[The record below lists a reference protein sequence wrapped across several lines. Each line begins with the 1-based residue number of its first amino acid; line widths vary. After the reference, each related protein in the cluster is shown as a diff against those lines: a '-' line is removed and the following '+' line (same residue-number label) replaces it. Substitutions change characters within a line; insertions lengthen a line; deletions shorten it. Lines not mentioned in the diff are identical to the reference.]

1 MGHIQLAANSGVL
14 VSFGGR
20 RVLVDGIYGKNRFF
34 SPPLKEVQRA
44 VFGMDSPYR
53 DVDFLLFTHRHTDHF
68 DAAYTDEY
76 ARNNRVRGIYVPR
89 VGADPASFLEDRR
102 PLPKAAEQGVLHEL
116 SPEKEQ
122 ALSIPL
128 WDGILIEETVRVA
141 PGATI
146 LPGCILRGNT
156 TIAAGSVIG
165 PGSVL
170 TDAVIGKNCIVKNTY
185 ITESTLEENVS
196 IGPFSQVRPGC
207 HIAAGCKIG
216 DFVEVKNSHIGQK
229 TAIAHLTYVGDT
241 DCGSGVNFGCG
252 VAIAN
257 FNGKEK
263 FRTTI
268 GDGAFL
274 GCNTNLVAPVTIG
287 AGAYTAAGATVTRDV
302 PEDAML
308 IARAEQT
315 VKPGLARRFRREKK

>member
-1 MGHIQLAANSGVL
+1 MPKTDPAREALLTALEASGV
-14 VSFGGR
+14 
-20 RVLVDGIYGKNRFF
+20 
-34 SPPLKEVQRA
+34 
-44 VFGMDSPYR
+44 
-53 DVDFLLFTHRHTDHF
+53 
-68 DAAYTDEY
+68 
-76 ARNNRVRGIYVPR
+76 
-89 VGADPASFLEDRR
+89 
-102 PLPKAAEQGVLHEL
+102 
-116 SPEKEQ
+116 
-122 ALSIPL
+122 SIPL
-128 WDGILIEETVRVA
+128 WDGILIEETVRIA

-185 ITESTLEENVS
+185 ITQSTLEENVS

-274 GCNTNLVAPVTIG
+274 GCNTNLVATVTI
-287 AGAYTAAGATVTRDV
+287 
-302 PEDAML
+302 
-308 IARAEQT
+308 RAS
-315 VKPGLARRFRREKK
+315 A

>member
-1 MGHIQLAANSGVL
+1 MPKTDPAREALLTALEASGV
-14 VSFGGR
+14 
-20 RVLVDGIYGKNRFF
+20 
-34 SPPLKEVQRA
+34 
-44 VFGMDSPYR
+44 
-53 DVDFLLFTHRHTDHF
+53 
-68 DAAYTDEY
+68 
-76 ARNNRVRGIYVPR
+76 
-89 VGADPASFLEDRR
+89 
-102 PLPKAAEQGVLHEL
+102 
-116 SPEKEQ
+116 
-122 ALSIPL
+122 SIPL
-128 WDGILIEETVRVA
+128 WDGILIEETVRIA

-146 LPGCILRGNT
+146 LPGCVLRGNT

-165 PGSVL
+165 PG
-170 TDAVIGKNCIVKNTY
+170 IVKNTY

-268 GDGAFL
+268 GDNAFL

>member
-1 MGHIQLAANSGVL
+1 MPRTDPAREALLTALEAAGVL
-14 VSFGGR
+14 
-20 RVLVDGIYGKNRFF
+20 
-34 SPPLKEVQRA
+34 
-44 VFGMDSPYR
+44 
-53 DVDFLLFTHRHTDHF
+53 
-68 DAAYTDEY
+68 
-76 ARNNRVRGIYVPR
+76 
-89 VGADPASFLEDRR
+89 
-102 PLPKAAEQGVLHEL
+102 
-116 SPEKEQ
+116 
-122 ALSIPL
+122 IPL
-128 WDGILIEETVRVA
+128 WDGIMIEETVTIA
-141 PGATI
+141 PGVTI
-146 LPGCILRGNT
+146 LPGTVLQGKT
-156 TIAAGSVIG
+156 SVGAGSVIG

-170 TDAVIGKNCIVKNTY
+170 SDAVIGENCTVKNTY
-185 ITESTLEENVS
+185 ITGSTLENNVS

-216 DFVEVKNSHIGQK
+216 DFVEVKNSNIGEK

-268 GDGAFL
+268 GDHAFL
-274 GCNTNLVAPVTIG
+274 GCNTNLVAPVTVG

-308 IARAEQT
+308 IARAEQV

>member
-1 MGHIQLAANSGVL
+1 MIKSLGEKHPDTQKAAFIASDAAILGDVTLAEGTSVWYGAVIRGDLDHIT
-14 VSFGGR
+14 
-20 RVLVDGIYGKNRFF
+20 IGKN
-34 SPPLKEVQRA
+34 SNVQDNCSLHGDRGYPITLGEGVSIGHNA
-44 VFGMDSPYR
+44 VVHGAS
-53 DVDFLLFTHRHTDHF
+53 
-68 DAAYTDEY
+68 
-76 ARNNRVRGIYVPR
+76 
-89 VGADPASFLEDRR
+89 VGD
-102 PLPKAAEQGVLHEL
+102 
-116 SPEKEQ
+116 
-122 ALSIPL
+122 
-128 WDGILIEETVRVA
+128 
-141 PGATI
+141 
-146 LPGCILRGNT
+146 NT
-156 TIAAGSVIG
+156 VIG
-165 PGSVL
+165 MGSGL
-170 TDAVIGKNCIVKNTY
+170 LNGCVIGKNSIVKNTY

-287 AGAYTAAGATVTRDV
+287 AGAYTAAGATVTREV

>member
-1 MGHIQLAANSGVL
+1 MPRTDPAREALLTALEAAGVL
-14 VSFGGR
+14 
-20 RVLVDGIYGKNRFF
+20 
-34 SPPLKEVQRA
+34 
-44 VFGMDSPYR
+44 
-53 DVDFLLFTHRHTDHF
+53 
-68 DAAYTDEY
+68 
-76 ARNNRVRGIYVPR
+76 
-89 VGADPASFLEDRR
+89 
-102 PLPKAAEQGVLHEL
+102 
-116 SPEKEQ
+116 
-122 ALSIPL
+122 IPL
-128 WDGILIEETVRVA
+128 WDGIMIEETVTIA

-156 TIAAGSVIG
+156 VIGAGSVIG

-170 TDAVIGKNCIVKNTY
+170 SDAVIGENCTVKNTY
-185 ITESTLEENVS
+185 ITDSTLENNVS

-216 DFVEVKNSHIGQK
+216 DFVEVKNSNIGEK

-241 DCGSGVNFGCG
+241 DCGSGV
-252 VAIAN
+252 AIAN

-268 GDGAFL
+268 GDHAFL
-274 GCNTNLVAPVTIG
+274 GCNTNLVAPVTVG

-308 IARAEQT
+308 IARAEP
-315 VKPGLARRFRREKK
+315 VIKPGLARRFRREKK

>member
-1 MGHIQLAANSGVL
+1 MPKTDPAREALLTALEASGV
-14 VSFGGR
+14 
-20 RVLVDGIYGKNRFF
+20 
-34 SPPLKEVQRA
+34 
-44 VFGMDSPYR
+44 
-53 DVDFLLFTHRHTDHF
+53 
-68 DAAYTDEY
+68 
-76 ARNNRVRGIYVPR
+76 
-89 VGADPASFLEDRR
+89 
-102 PLPKAAEQGVLHEL
+102 
-116 SPEKEQ
+116 
-122 ALSIPL
+122 SIPL
-128 WDGILIEETVRVA
+128 WDGILIEETVRIA

-170 TDAVIGKNCIVKNTY
+170 TDAVIGKNCTVKNTY

-274 GCNTNLVAPVTIG
+274 G
-287 AGAYTAAGATVTRDV
+287 
-302 PEDAML
+302 
-308 IARAEQT
+308 
-315 VKPGLARRFRREKK
+315 

>member
-1 MGHIQLAANSGVL
+1 MPKTDPAREALLTALEASGV
-14 VSFGGR
+14 
-20 RVLVDGIYGKNRFF
+20 
-34 SPPLKEVQRA
+34 
-44 VFGMDSPYR
+44 
-53 DVDFLLFTHRHTDHF
+53 
-68 DAAYTDEY
+68 
-76 ARNNRVRGIYVPR
+76 
-89 VGADPASFLEDRR
+89 
-102 PLPKAAEQGVLHEL
+102 
-116 SPEKEQ
+116 
-122 ALSIPL
+122 SIPL

-165 PGSVL
+165 PSSVL
-170 TDAVIGKNCIVKNTY
+170 TDAVIGKNCTVKNTY
-185 ITESTLEENVS
+185 ISESTLEENVS

>member
-1 MGHIQLAANSGVL
+1 MSTAKEKFELAQQRYAATFERHLDNGVNFI
-14 VSFGGR
+14 S
-20 RVLVDGIYGKNRFF
+20 
-34 SPPLKEVQRA
+34 
-44 VFGMDSPYR
+44 R
-53 DVDFLLFTHRHTDHF
+53 DV
-68 DAAYTDEY
+68 YIE
-76 ARNNRVRGIYVPR
+76 
-89 VGADPASFLEDRR
+89 
-102 PLPKAAEQGVLHEL
+102 
-116 SPEKEQ
+116 PEV
-122 ALSIPL
+122 I
-128 WDGILIEETVRVA
+128 IA

-170 TDAVIGKNCIVKNTY
+170 TDAVIGKNCTVKNTY
-185 ITESTLEENVS
+185 ISESTLEENVS

>member
-1 MGHIQLAANSGVL
+1 MPRTDPAREALLTALEAAGVL
-14 VSFGGR
+14 
-20 RVLVDGIYGKNRFF
+20 
-34 SPPLKEVQRA
+34 
-44 VFGMDSPYR
+44 
-53 DVDFLLFTHRHTDHF
+53 
-68 DAAYTDEY
+68 
-76 ARNNRVRGIYVPR
+76 
-89 VGADPASFLEDRR
+89 
-102 PLPKAAEQGVLHEL
+102 
-116 SPEKEQ
+116 
-122 ALSIPL
+122 IPL
-128 WDGILIEETVRVA
+128 WDGIMIEETVTVA

-156 TIAAGSVIG
+156 VIGAGSVIG

-170 TDAVIGKNCIVKNTY
+170 SDAIIGENCTVKNTY
-185 ITESTLEENVS
+185 ITGSTLENNVS

-216 DFVEVKNSHIGQK
+216 DFVEVKNSNIGEK

-268 GDGAFL
+268 GDHAFL
-274 GCNTNLVAPVTIG
+274 GCNTNLVAPVTVG

-308 IARAEQT
+308 IARAEP
-315 VKPGLARRFRREKK
+315 VIKPGLARRFRREKK

>member
-1 MGHIQLAANSGVL
+1 MPRTDPAREALLTALEAAGVL
-14 VSFGGR
+14 
-20 RVLVDGIYGKNRFF
+20 
-34 SPPLKEVQRA
+34 
-44 VFGMDSPYR
+44 
-53 DVDFLLFTHRHTDHF
+53 
-68 DAAYTDEY
+68 
-76 ARNNRVRGIYVPR
+76 
-89 VGADPASFLEDRR
+89 
-102 PLPKAAEQGVLHEL
+102 
-116 SPEKEQ
+116 
-122 ALSIPL
+122 IPL
-128 WDGILIEETVRVA
+128 WDGIMIEETVTIA

-156 TIAAGSVIG
+156 VIGAGSVIG

-170 TDAVIGKNCIVKNTY
+170 SDAVIGENCTVKNTY
-185 ITESTLEENVS
+185 ITGSTLENNVS

-216 DFVEVKNSHIGQK
+216 DFVEVKNSNIGEK

-268 GDGAFL
+268 GDHAFI
-274 GCNTNLVAPVTIG
+274 GCNTNLVAPVTVG
-287 AGAYTAAGATVTRDV
+287 EGAYTAAGSTITGEV
-302 PEDAML
+302 PADAL
-308 IARAEQT
+308 GIARARQVNKE
-315 VKPGLARRFRREKK
+315 GWAARRRKAD

>member
-1 MGHIQLAANSGVL
+1 MPKTDPAREALLTALEASGV
-14 VSFGGR
+14 
-20 RVLVDGIYGKNRFF
+20 
-34 SPPLKEVQRA
+34 
-44 VFGMDSPYR
+44 
-53 DVDFLLFTHRHTDHF
+53 
-68 DAAYTDEY
+68 
-76 ARNNRVRGIYVPR
+76 
-89 VGADPASFLEDRR
+89 
-102 PLPKAAEQGVLHEL
+102 
-116 SPEKEQ
+116 
-122 ALSIPL
+122 SIPL
-128 WDGILIEETVRVA
+128 WDGILIEETVRIA

-156 TIAAGSVIG
+156 TIAAGSVIC

-268 GDGAFL
+268 GDDAF
-274 GCNTNLVAPVTIG
+274 
-287 AGAYTAAGATVTRDV
+287 TAALKAYVSEYYLENARPDC
-302 PEDAML
+302 L
-308 IARAEQT
+308 IACFEKASGKELKSYFDSWT
-315 VKPGLARRFRREKK
+315 SGKVKLFAD

>member
-1 MGHIQLAANSGVL
+1 MRQVSKRFGAGGTVFREKSAVRPLSLRALSGLSYFTGKGGFPMPKTDPAREALLTALEASGV
-14 VSFGGR
+14 
-20 RVLVDGIYGKNRFF
+20 
-34 SPPLKEVQRA
+34 
-44 VFGMDSPYR
+44 
-53 DVDFLLFTHRHTDHF
+53 H
-68 DAAYTDEY
+68 
-76 ARNNRVRGIYVPR
+76 
-89 VGADPASFLEDRR
+89 
-102 PLPKAAEQGVLHEL
+102 
-116 SPEKEQ
+116 
-122 ALSIPL
+122 IPL
-128 WDGILIEETVRVA
+128 WDGILIEDTVAIA

-146 LPGCILRGNT
+146 LPGCILRGKT
-156 TIAAGSVIG
+156 TVAAGSVIG

-170 TDAVIGKNCIVKNTY
+170 TDAVIGENCTVKNTY

-216 DFVEVKNSHIGQK
+216 DFVEVKNSTIGPK

-241 DCGSGVNFGCG
+241 DCGGGVNFGCG

-315 VKPGLARRFRREKK
+315 IKPGLARHFRREKK

>member
-1 MGHIQLAANSGVL
+1 MEIIIHQAILHVLDTTLDAPVLSG
-14 VSFGGR
+14 GGME
-20 RVLVDGIYGKNRFF
+20 L
-34 SPPLKEVQRA
+34 
-44 VFGMDSPYR
+44 
-53 DVDFLLFTHRHTDHF
+53 T
-68 DAAYTDEY
+68 
-76 ARNNRVRGIYVPR
+76 
-89 VGADPASFLEDRR
+89 
-102 PLPKAAEQGVLHEL
+102 AE
-116 SPEKEQ
+116 
-122 ALSIPL
+122 
-128 WDGILIEETVRVA
+128 
-141 PGATI
+141 
-146 LPGCILRGNT
+146 
-156 TIAAGSVIG
+156 
-165 PGSVL
+165 
-170 TDAVIGKNCIVKNTY
+170 
-185 ITESTLEENVS
+185 
-196 IGPFSQVRPGC
+196 
-207 HIAAGCKIG
+207 
-216 DFVEVKNSHIGQK
+216 K

>member
-1 MGHIQLAANSGVL
+1 MPRTDPAREALLTALEAAGVL
-14 VSFGGR
+14 
-20 RVLVDGIYGKNRFF
+20 
-34 SPPLKEVQRA
+34 
-44 VFGMDSPYR
+44 
-53 DVDFLLFTHRHTDHF
+53 
-68 DAAYTDEY
+68 
-76 ARNNRVRGIYVPR
+76 
-89 VGADPASFLEDRR
+89 
-102 PLPKAAEQGVLHEL
+102 
-116 SPEKEQ
+116 
-122 ALSIPL
+122 IPL
-128 WDGILIEETVRVA
+128 WDGIMIEVSVTIA
-141 PGATI
+141 PGASI
-146 LPGCILRGNT
+146 LPGTVLQCKTSVG
-156 TIAAGSVIG
+156 AGSVIG
-165 PGSVL
+165 PGSGL
-170 TDAVIGKNCIVKNTY
+170 SDAVIGENCTGKNTY
-185 ITESTLEENVS
+185 ITGSTLENNVS

-216 DFVEVKNSHIGQK
+216 DFVEVKNSNIGEK

-268 GDGAFL
+268 GDHAFL
-274 GCNTNLVAPVTIG
+274 GCNTNLVAPVTVG

-308 IARAEQT
+308 IARAEPV